1 MSEMIKKF
9 RPPTIASHLAKEGVR
24 YVEPAEQKDWLGQV
38 IKVNDIVIYSRGN
51 GYGSALS
58 PAKVVGIYTKLDP
71 RYDKPRTDT
80 TISIAIETSD
90 YRGKR
95 ITRQGTTGD
104 KLIKLLPAQ
113 YTETITDDLLGC

>member
-9 RPPTIASHLAKEGVR
+9 RPPTIPTHRQEAGVR
-24 YVEPAEQKDWLGQV
+24 YVEPPEQKDWLGQTLA
-38 IKVNDIVIYSRGN
+38 VNDIVIYSRGS

-58 PAKVVGIYTKLDP
+58 TAKIIGIYTKVDP
-71 RYDKPRTDT
+71 RFNRVDTST

-95 ITRQGTTGD
+95 ISRQGTTSD
-104 KLIKLLPAQ
+104 KLIKLLPSQ
-113 YTETITDDLLGC
+113 YTEKVSDDLLGC